1 MKKYELQKFLKQQ
14 NVKKENLN
22 QQINRKDINV
32 INLDESESKI
42 DQFDNNNLN
51 NIEINENIVCNR
63 KKRVDIEKLL

>member
-32 INLDESESKI
+32 INLDESEGKI

-63 KKRVDIEKLL
+63 KKRVEIEKLL